1 MWLFLP
7 TAMVSIVAHRTKPQ
21 HLLVRARL
29 RGDLERLFP
38 GCTVQRTP
46 GADYRFRACI
56 HRNDVARVVSQHLLG
71 MQYDNVKNAIP
82 HGAPVHELRH
92 RFMSEVWRAGM
103 RAQIEN
109 AGGKVATLQDR
120 IDADDD
126 RLPWDDGYQGHD
138 GPRTGYMGSP

>member
-56 HRNDVARVVSQHLLG
+56 HRNDVARVVSQHLLS
-71 MQYDNVKNAIP
+71 MEYDNVKNAIP

-109 AGGKVATLQDR
+109 AGGKVVGYLPMCPVP
-120 IDADDD
+120 DD
-126 RLPWDDGYQGHD
+126 LPFDPDGFGRVDD
-138 GPRTGYMGSP
+138 

>member
-1 MWLFLP
+1 MWIFTP
-7 TAMVSIVAHRTKPQ
+7 TAMVSIVAHRTKPGR
-21 HLLVRARL
+21 LLVRARL

-56 HRNDVARVVSQHLLG
+56 DREKVAEVVSAL
-71 MQYDNVKNAIP
+71 MWDMDYDNVKNAIP
-82 HGAPVHELRH
+82 HGAPVHDLRH

-109 AGGKVATLQDR
+109 AGGKVAQAAPRDEPTFDN
-120 IDADDD
+120 A
-126 RLPWDDGYQGHD
+126 LPWDL
-138 GPRTGYMGSP
+138 